1 MKASLKKYA
10 LLSVLLSVNA
20 VANTELLLEGEFSK
34 NSSDEARFTF
44 LQYEHTR
51 SLVSDSLNS
60 DLSTCSVYLE
70 MDRNRFRVNALRE
83 LKAEN
88 HSHYRDRAYCS
99 YIMTHP
105 KSLNVSIE
113 TVNSWVENNHKE
125 IEYLNSHAVT
135 LENIIFAIADRGSHL
150 RLCKA
155 LNDYSITYKMDFGV
169 ERSGAKEFYNK
180 ECLDFF
186 NDPVQKKIM
195 AYSAEIAKLT
205 AFEDREKRREL
216 LEKEHCARK
225 LFKIQNEELHPHAL
239 KNLKSRY
246 EKKCENLIGLTF

>member
-10 LLSVLLSVNA
+10 LLSALLSVNA

-34 NSSDEARFTF
+34 NASDEARFLF

-51 SLVSDSLNS
+51 NLATNNFNS
-60 DLSTCSVYLE
+60 DLSTCSIYLE

-105 KSLNVSIE
+105 KSLSVSIE
-113 TVNSWVENNHKE
+113 TVNSWVENNEKE

-135 LENIIFAIADRGSHL
+135 LENIIFAIADRGSHP
-150 RLCKA
+150 RLCEA

-169 ERSGAKEFYNK
+169 ERSGAKEFYNN
-180 ECLDFF
+180 ECLE
-186 NDPVQKKIM
+186 NKAEEKTIKITG
-195 AYSAEIAKLT
+195 YSSNNVKYTREINAS
-205 AFEDREKRREL
+205 EL
-216 LEKEHCARK
+216 
-225 LFKIQNEELHPHAL
+225 
-239 KNLKSRY
+239 
-246 EKKCENLIGLTF
+246 